1 MSTTHSGATGSGRN
15 SFVYV
20 VAALAALNGLLFG
33 FDTGVISGAM
43 LYIRNTFELTTVFGV
58 SMNASFVEGIV
69 VSGAMIG
76 AIVGAALG
84 GRLADRLGRRR
95 LILVGAGIFFVG
107 SFIMAI
113 APTVEILIIG
123 RIVDGIGVGFASV
136 VGPLYISEI
145 SPPKIR
151 GSLVSLNQL
160 TITSG
165 ILIAYLVNY
174 AFSSAQ
180 LWRWVG
186 LGTVPEEV
194 FASGGGWR
202 WMLGLGMVPAT
213 VLFLGMLFMPESP
226 RWLYEHGRE
235 SDAREVLTTTR
246 VESHVEDELREIK
259 QTVRTESGT
268 LQDLFEPWVQPML
281 IVGVGLAAFQQ
292 VTGINT
298 VMYYAPTILE
308 STGFADTASIL
319 ATVGIGAVNVVM
331 TVVAVFLMDR
341 SGRRPL
347 LLTGLAGMT
356 VMLAVL
362 GVVFYLP
369 GLSGAIGWVA
379 TGSLMLYVAF
389 FAIGLGPVFWLMI
402 SEIYPMEVRGTAMGV
417 VTVVNWAGNLIVSL
431 TFLRLVDGIGQ
442 TGTFWLYGVLS
453 LFALVFCYRLVP
465 ETKGRSLEEIE
476 ADLRETAFGS
486 ETSERSRAV
495 ETDD

>member
-1 MSTTHSGATGSGRN
+1 MTVSQSGESADERN
-15 SFVYV
+15 SFIYV
-20 VAALAALNGLLFG
+20 VASLAALNGLLFG

-43 LYIRNTFELTTVFGV
+43 LYVRETFELATILGY
-58 SMNASFVEGIV
+58 SMNPSYVEGII

-76 AIVGAALG
+76 AIVGAGLG

-95 LILVGAGIFFVG
+95 LILVGAVVFFAG
-107 SFIMAI
+107 SLIMAI
-113 APTVEILIIG
+113 APTVEVLILG

-174 AFSSAQ
+174 AFSS
-180 LWRWVG
+180 
-186 LGTVPEEV
+186 
-194 FASGGGWR
+194 GGEWR
-202 WMLGLGMVPAT
+202 WMLGLGMVPAA
-213 VLFLGMLFMPESP
+213 VLFAGMLFMPESP
-226 RWLYEHGRE
+226 RWLYERGRE
-235 SDAREVLTTTR
+235 SDAREVLSRTR
-246 VESHVEDELREIK
+246 SEGQVGDELREIK
-259 QTVRTESGT
+259 ATIRTESGT
-268 LQDLFEPWVQPML
+268 LRDLLQPWVRPML
-281 IVGVGLAAFQQ
+281 IVGVGLAVFQQ

-331 TVVAVFLMDR
+331 TVVAVLLIDR
-341 SGRRPL
+341 TGRRPL

-356 VMLAVL
+356 GMLAVL
-362 GVVFYLP
+362 GAAFYMP
-369 GLSGAIGWVA
+369 GLSGIIGWVA
-379 TGSLMLYVAF
+379 TGSLMLYVGF

-402 SEIYPMEVRGTAMGV
+402 SEIYPMEVRGRAMGV
-417 VTVVNWAGNLIVSL
+417 VTVLNWAGNLVVSL
-431 TFLRLVDGIGQ
+431 TFLRLVDVFGQ
-442 TGTFWLYGVLS
+442 SGTFWLYGALS
-453 LFALVFCYRLVP
+453 LLALVFCYRLVP

-476 ADLRETAFGS
+476 SDLRETAFGS
-486 ETSERSRAV
+486 EAERTGATG
-495 ETDD
+495 TDD

>member
-1 MSTTHSGATGSGRN
+1 MSMTQSGAAADGRN
-15 SFVYV
+15 SFIYV

-43 LYIRNTFELTTVFGV
+43 LYIRKTFELTTVLGY
-58 SMNASFVEGIV
+58 SMNASVVEGIV
-69 VSGAMIG
+69 VSGAMVG

-95 LILVGAGIFFVG
+95 LILVGAVIFFVG
-107 SFIMAI
+107 SLIMAI
-113 APTVEILIIG
+113 APTVEILIVG
-123 RIVDGIGVGFASV
+123 RIVDGVGVGFASV

-145 SPPKIR
+145 SPPEIR

-174 AFSSAQ
+174 AFSA
-180 LWRWVG
+180 
-186 LGTVPEEV
+186 
-194 FASGGGWR
+194 GGEWR
-202 WMLGLGMVPAT
+202 WMLGLGMVPAA
-213 VLFLGMLFMPESP
+213 VLFVGMLFMPESP
-226 RWLYEHGRE
+226 RWLYEQGRE
-235 SDAREVLTTTR
+235 ADAREVLARTR
-246 VESHVEDELREIK
+246 VESHVQSELREIK
-259 QTVRTESGT
+259 ETIHTESGT
-268 LQDLFEPWVQPML
+268 LRDLFEPWVRPML

-319 ATVGIGAVNVVM
+319 ATVGIGAVNVAM
-331 TVVAVFLMDR
+331 TVVAVVLMDR

-362 GVVFYLP
+362 GFVFYLP

-389 FAIGLGPVFWLMI
+389 FAIGLGPVFWLLI
-402 SEIYPMEVRGTAMGV
+402 AEIYPMEVRGTAMGV
-417 VTVVNWAGNLIVSL
+417 VTVVNWAGNLVVSL
-431 TFLRLVDGIGQ
+431 TFLRLVEGIGQ
-442 TGTFWLYGVLS
+442 TGTFWLYGALS
-453 LFALVFCYRLVP
+453 LLALVFCYQLVP

-486 ETSERSRAV
+486 DTSDRSSVV

>member
-1 MSTTHSGATGSGRN
+1 MTTTSTDGAVDGRN

-43 LYIRNTFELTTVFGV
+43 LYIRETFELATIFGY
-58 SMNASFVEGIV
+58 SINPSLIEGVI
-69 VSGAMIG
+69 VSGAMVG
-76 AIVGAALG
+76 AIVGAAFG

-95 LILVGAGIFFVG
+95 LILVGAVIFFIG
-107 SFIMAI
+107 SLIMAI
-113 APTVEILIIG
+113 APNVEVLILG

-174 AFSSAQ
+174 AFS
-180 LWRWVG
+180 
-186 LGTVPEEV
+186 E
-194 FASGGGWR
+194 GGQWR
-202 WMLGLGMVPAT
+202 WMLGLGMVPAAI
-213 VLFLGMLFMPESP
+213 LFAGMLFMPESP
-226 RWLYEHGRE
+226 RWLYERGRE
-235 SDAREVLTTTR
+235 DDARDVLSRTR
-246 VESHVEDELREIK
+246 TESQVAGELREIK
-259 QTVRTESGT
+259 ETIQTESGT
-268 LQDLFEPWVQPML
+268 LRDLLQAWVRPML
-281 IVGVGLAAFQQ
+281 VVGIGLAVFQQ

-308 STGFADTASIL
+308 STGFADNVSIL
-319 ATVGIGAVNVVM
+319 ATVGIGAVNVAM
-331 TVVAVFLMDR
+331 TVVAVLLMDR
-341 SGRRPL
+341 LGRRPL
-347 LLTGLAGMT
+347 LLSGLGGMT

-362 GVVFYLP
+362 GAVFYLP
-369 GLSGAIGWVA
+369 GLSGMLGWFA

-402 SEIYPMEVRGTAMGV
+402 SEIYPMEIRGTAMGV
-417 VTVVNWAGNLIVSL
+417 VTVLNWAANLIVSL
-431 TFLRLVDGIGQ
+431 TFLRLVDVFGQ
-442 TGTFWLYGVLS
+442 SGTFWLYGVLT
-453 LFALVFCYRLVP
+453 LFALVFCYQLVP

-476 ADLRETAFGS
+476 ADLRETAFGTDADGS
-486 ETSERSRAV
+486 SPRPA

>member
-1 MSTTHSGATGSGRN
+1 MSMTRTGTTGNDRN
-15 SFVYV
+15 SFIYV

-43 LYIRNTFELTTVFGV
+43 LYIRNTFELATVFGY
-58 SMNASFVEGIV
+58 SMNASLIEGII

-76 AIVGAALG
+76 AIIGAALG

-95 LILVGAGIFFVG
+95 LILVGAVVFFVG
-107 SFIMAI
+107 SLIMAI
-113 APTVEILIIG
+113 APTVEILIVG

-165 ILIAYLVNY
+165 ILIAYLVNF
-174 AFSSAQ
+174 AFS
-180 LWRWVG
+180 
-186 LGTVPEEV
+186 
-194 FASGGGWR
+194 ASGEWR
-202 WMLGLGMVPAT
+202 WMLGLGMVPAA
-213 VLFLGMLFMPESP
+213 VLFVGMLFMPESP

-235 SDAREVLTTTR
+235 SDAREVLARTR
-246 VESHVEDELREIK
+246 VETQVEDELCEIK
-259 QTVRTESGT
+259 ETIHTESGT
-268 LQDLFEPWVQPML
+268 LRDLFEPWVRPML

-319 ATVGIGAVNVVM
+319 ATVGIGVVNVVM
-331 TVVAVFLMDR
+331 TVVAVLLIDR
-341 SGRRPL
+341 TGRRPL
-347 LLTGLAGMT
+347 LLLGLGGMS

-362 GVVFYLP
+362 GIAFYLP
-369 GLSGAIGWVA
+369 GLSGAIGWIA

-389 FAIGLGPVFWLMI
+389 FAIGLGPGFWLLI
-402 SEIYPMEVRGTAMGV
+402 SEIYPTEIRGTAMGV
-417 VTVVNWAGNLIVSL
+417 VTVVNWAGNLLVSL
-431 TFLRLVDGIGQ
+431 TFLRLIDVVGQ
-442 TGTFWLYGVLS
+442 TGTFWLYGALSVL
-453 LFALVFCYRLVP
+453 ALLFCYRLVP
-465 ETKGRSLEEIE
+465 ETKGRSLEAIE
-476 ADLRETAFGS
+476 ADLRETAFGA
-486 ETSERSRAV
+486 EAGERPQAT

>member
-1 MSTTHSGATGSGRN
+1 MSTTRTGATGNERN
-15 SFVYV
+15 SFIYV

-43 LYIRNTFELTTVFGV
+43 LYIRNTFELATVFGY
-58 SMNASFVEGIV
+58 SINASLIEGII

-76 AIVGAALG
+76 AIIGAALG

-95 LILVGAGIFFVG
+95 LILVGAVVFFVG

-113 APTVEILIIG
+113 APTVEVLIVG

-145 SPPKIR
+145 SPPEIR

-165 ILIAYLVNY
+165 ILIAYLVNF
-174 AFSSAQ
+174 AFSN
-180 LWRWVG
+180 
-186 LGTVPEEV
+186 
-194 FASGGGWR
+194 GGEWR
-202 WMLGLGMVPAT
+202 WMLGLGMVPAA
-213 VLFLGMLFMPESP
+213 VLFVGMLFMPESP

-235 SDAREVLTTTR
+235 SDAREVLASTR
-246 VESHVEDELREIK
+246 VEQQVEDELHEIK
-259 QTVRTESGT
+259 KTVRTESGT
-268 LQDLFEPWVQPML
+268 LRDLLEAWVRPML

-292 VTGINT
+292 VTGVNT

-319 ATVGIGAVNVVM
+319 ATVGIGVVNVVM
-331 TVVAVFLMDR
+331 TIVAVLLIDR
-341 SGRRPL
+341 TGRRPL
-347 LLTGLAGMT
+347 LLTGLGGMT
-356 VMLAVL
+356 LMLAVL
-362 GVVFYLP
+362 GIAFYLP
-369 GLSGAIGWVA
+369 GLSGAIGWIA

-417 VTVVNWAGNLIVSL
+417 VTVVNWAGNLLVSL

-442 TGTFWLYGVLS
+442 TGTFWLYGALS
-453 LFALVFCYRLVP
+453 LLALVFCYRLVP

-476 ADLRETAFGS
+476 ADLRETAFGADAGEKPRVTES
-486 ETSERSRAV
+486 
-495 ETDD
+495 DD

>member
-1 MSTTHSGATGSGRN
+1 MTQSGAAADGRN
-15 SFVYV
+15 SFIYV

-43 LYIRNTFELTTVFGV
+43 LYIRKTFELTTVLGY
-58 SMNASFVEGIV
+58 SMNASVVEGIV
-69 VSGAMIG
+69 VSGAMVG

-95 LILVGAGIFFVG
+95 LILVGAVIFFVG
-107 SFIMAI
+107 SLIMAI
-113 APTVEILIIG
+113 APTVEILIVG
-123 RIVDGIGVGFASV
+123 RIVDGVGVGFASV

-145 SPPKIR
+145 SPPEIR

-174 AFSSAQ
+174 AFSA
-180 LWRWVG
+180 
-186 LGTVPEEV
+186 
-194 FASGGGWR
+194 GGEWR
-202 WMLGLGMVPAT
+202 WMLGLGMVPAA
-213 VLFLGMLFMPESP
+213 VLFVGMLFMPESP
-226 RWLYEHGRE
+226 RWLYEQGRE
-235 SDAREVLTTTR
+235 ADAREVLARTR
-246 VESHVEDELREIK
+246 VESHVQSELREIK
-259 QTVRTESGT
+259 ETIHTESGT
-268 LQDLFEPWVQPML
+268 LRDLFEPWVRPML

-319 ATVGIGAVNVVM
+319 ATVGIGAVNVAM
-331 TVVAVFLMDR
+331 TVVAVVLMDR

-362 GVVFYLP
+362 GFVFYLP

-389 FAIGLGPVFWLMI
+389 FAIGLGPVFWLLI
-402 SEIYPMEVRGTAMGV
+402 AEIYPMEVRGTAMGV
-417 VTVVNWAGNLIVSL
+417 VTVVNWAGNLVVSL
-431 TFLRLVDGIGQ
+431 TFLRLVEGIGQ
-442 TGTFWLYGVLS
+442 TGTFWLYGALS
-453 LFALVFCYRLVP
+453 LLALVFCYQLVP

-486 ETSERSRAV
+486 DTSDRSSVV

>member
-1 MSTTHSGATGSGRN
+1 MSMTRTGTTGNDRN
-15 SFVYV
+15 SFIYV

-43 LYIRNTFELTTVFGV
+43 LYIRNTFELATVFGY
-58 SMNASFVEGIV
+58 SMNASLIEGII

-76 AIVGAALG
+76 AIIGAALG

-95 LILVGAGIFFVG
+95 LILVGAVVFFVG
-107 SFIMAI
+107 SLIMAI
-113 APTVEILIIG
+113 APTVEILIVG

-165 ILIAYLVNY
+165 ILIAYLVNF
-174 AFSSAQ
+174 AFS
-180 LWRWVG
+180 
-186 LGTVPEEV
+186 
-194 FASGGGWR
+194 ASGEWR
-202 WMLGLGMVPAT
+202 WMLGLGMVPAA
-213 VLFLGMLFMPESP
+213 VLFVGMLFMPESP

-235 SDAREVLTTTR
+235 SDAREVLASTR
-246 VESHVEDELREIK
+246 VETQVEDELREIK
-259 QTVRTESGT
+259 ETIHTESGT
-268 LQDLFEPWVQPML
+268 LRDLFEPWVRPML

-319 ATVGIGAVNVVM
+319 ATVGIGVVNVVM
-331 TVVAVFLMDR
+331 TVVAVLLIDR
-341 SGRRPL
+341 TGRRPL
-347 LLTGLAGMT
+347 LLLGLAGMS

-362 GVVFYLP
+362 GVAFYLP
-369 GLSGAIGWVA
+369 GLSGAIGWIA

-389 FAIGLGPVFWLMI
+389 FAIGLGPVFWLLI
-402 SEIYPMEVRGTAMGV
+402 SEIYPTEIRGTAMGV
-417 VTVVNWAGNLIVSL
+417 VTVVNWAGNLLVSL
-431 TFLRLVDGIGQ
+431 TFLRLIDVVGQ
-442 TGTFWLYGVLS
+442 TGTFWLYGALSVL
-453 LFALVFCYRLVP
+453 ALLFCYRLVP
-465 ETKGRSLEEIE
+465 ETKGRSLEAIE
-476 ADLRETAFGS
+476 ADLRETAFGA
-486 ETSERSRAV
+486 EAGERPQAT

>member
-1 MSTTHSGATGSGRN
+1 MTATLTGDTADERN
-15 SFVYV
+15 PFVYV

-43 LYIRNTFELTTVFGV
+43 LYVRETFELTTILGY
-58 SMNASFVEGIV
+58 SMNPSYVEGII

-76 AIVGAALG
+76 AIIGAALG

-95 LILVGAGIFFVG
+95 LILVGAVVFFVG
-107 SFIMAI
+107 SLIMAI
-113 APTVEILIIG
+113 APTVEVLILG

-174 AFSSAQ
+174 AFA
-180 LWRWVG
+180 
-186 LGTVPEEV
+186 
-194 FASGGGWR
+194 AGGEWR
-202 WMLGLGMVPAT
+202 WMLGLGMVPAA
-213 VLFLGMLFMPESP
+213 VLFAGMLFMPESP
-226 RWLYEHGRE
+226 RWLYEQGRE
-235 SDAREVLTTTR
+235 SDAREVLSRTR
-246 VESHVEDELREIK
+246 TESQVGAELREIK
-259 QTVRTESGT
+259 ETIRTESGT
-268 LQDLFEPWVQPML
+268 LRDLFQPWVRPML
-281 IVGVGLAAFQQ
+281 VVGVGLAVFQQ

-308 STGFADTASIL
+308 STGFEDTASIL

-331 TVVAVFLMDR
+331 TVVAVLLIDR
-341 SGRRPL
+341 TGRRPL

-356 VMLAVL
+356 GMLAVL
-362 GVVFYLP
+362 GAAFYLP
-369 GLSGAIGWVA
+369 GLSGVIGWVA
-379 TGSLMLYVAF
+379 TGSLMLYVGF

-402 SEIYPMEVRGTAMGV
+402 AEIYPMEVRGTAMGV
-417 VTVVNWAGNLIVSL
+417 VTVVNWAGNLVVSL
-431 TFLRLVDGIGQ
+431 TFLRLVDVFGQ
-442 TGTFWLYGVLS
+442 SGTFWLYGALS
-453 LFALVFCYRLVP
+453 LLALVFCYRLVP

-486 ETSERSRAV
+486 EAERTDV
-495 ETDD
+495 VQTDD

>member
-1 MSTTHSGATGSGRN
+1 MTRTGTTGNDRN
-15 SFVYV
+15 SFIYV

-43 LYIRNTFELTTVFGV
+43 LYIRNTFELATVFGY
-58 SMNASFVEGIV
+58 SMNASLIEGII

-76 AIVGAALG
+76 AIIGAALG

-95 LILVGAGIFFVG
+95 LILVGAVVFFVG
-107 SFIMAI
+107 SLIMAI
-113 APTVEILIIG
+113 APTVEILIVG

-165 ILIAYLVNY
+165 ILIAYLVNF
-174 AFSSAQ
+174 AFS
-180 LWRWVG
+180 
-186 LGTVPEEV
+186 
-194 FASGGGWR
+194 ASGEWR
-202 WMLGLGMVPAT
+202 WMLGLGMVPAA
-213 VLFLGMLFMPESP
+213 VLFVGMLFMPESP

-235 SDAREVLTTTR
+235 SDAREVLARTR
-246 VESHVEDELREIK
+246 VETQVEDELCEIK
-259 QTVRTESGT
+259 ETIHTESGT
-268 LQDLFEPWVQPML
+268 LRDLFEPWVRPML

-319 ATVGIGAVNVVM
+319 ATVGIGVVNVVM
-331 TVVAVFLMDR
+331 TVVAVLLIDR
-341 SGRRPL
+341 TGRRPL
-347 LLTGLAGMT
+347 LLLGLGGMS

-362 GVVFYLP
+362 GIAFYLP
-369 GLSGAIGWVA
+369 GLSGAIGWIA

-389 FAIGLGPVFWLMI
+389 FAIGLGPGFWLLI
-402 SEIYPMEVRGTAMGV
+402 SEIYPTEIRGTAMGV
-417 VTVVNWAGNLIVSL
+417 VTVVNWAGNLLVSL
-431 TFLRLVDGIGQ
+431 TFLRLIDVVGQ
-442 TGTFWLYGVLS
+442 TGTFWLYGALSVL
-453 LFALVFCYRLVP
+453 ALLFCYRLVP
-465 ETKGRSLEEIE
+465 ETKGRSLEAIE
-476 ADLRETAFGS
+476 ADLRETAFGA
-486 ETSERSRAV
+486 EAGERPQAT

>member
-1 MSTTHSGATGSGRN
+1 MSTTRTGATGNERN
-15 SFVYV
+15 SFIYI

-43 LYIRNTFELTTVFGV
+43 LYIRNTFELATVFGY
-58 SMNASFVEGIV
+58 SINASLIEGVI

-76 AIVGAALG
+76 AIGGAALG

-95 LILVGAGIFFVG
+95 LILVGAVVFFVG
-107 SFIMAI
+107 SLIMAI
-113 APTVEILIIG
+113 APTVEILIVG

-145 SPPKIR
+145 SPPEIR

-165 ILIAYLVNY
+165 ILIAYLVNF
-174 AFSSAQ
+174 A
-180 LWRWVG
+180 
-186 LGTVPEEV
+186 
-194 FASGGGWR
+194 FASGGEWR
-202 WMLGLGMVPAT
+202 WMLGLGMVPAA
-213 VLFLGMLFMPESP
+213 VLFVGMLFMPESP

-235 SDAREVLTTTR
+235 SDARRVLASTR
-246 VESHVEDELREIK
+246 IESQVEDELREIEE
-259 QTVRTESGT
+259 TVRTESGT
-268 LQDLFEPWVQPML
+268 LRDLFEPWVRPML
-281 IVGVGLAAFQQ
+281 IVGVGLAVFQQ

-319 ATVGIGAVNVVM
+319 ATVGIGVVNVVM
-331 TVVAVFLMDR
+331 TVVAVLLIDR
-341 SGRRPL
+341 TGRRPL
-347 LLTGLAGMT
+347 LLTGLGGMT

-362 GVVFYLP
+362 GIAFYLP
-369 GLSGAIGWVA
+369 GLSGAIGWIA

-417 VTVVNWAGNLIVSL
+417 VTVVNWAGNLLVSL

-442 TGTFWLYGVLS
+442 TGTFWLYGALS
-453 LFALVFCYRLVP
+453 LLALGFCYRLVP
-465 ETKGRSLEEIE
+465 ETKGRSLEAIE
-476 ADLRETAFGS
+476 ADLRETAFGGDAS
-486 ETSERSRAV
+486 EQPRAT

>member
-1 MSTTHSGATGSGRN
+1 MSIENAELTDNDRN
-15 SFVYV
+15 SFIYV

-43 LYIRNTFELTTVFGV
+43 LYIRNTFELTAVFGY
-58 SMNASFVEGIV
+58 SMNASLVEGII

-76 AIVGAALG
+76 AIIGAALG

-95 LILVGAGIFFVG
+95 LILVGAVVFFVG
-107 SFIMAI
+107 SLIMAI
-113 APTVEILIIG
+113 APTVEILILG

-165 ILIAYLVNY
+165 ILIAYLVNF
-174 AFSSAQ
+174 AFA
-180 LWRWVG
+180 
-186 LGTVPEEV
+186 
-194 FASGGGWR
+194 AGGEWR
-202 WMLGLGMVPAT
+202 WMLGLGMVPAA
-213 VLFLGMLFMPESP
+213 VLFVGMLFMPESP

-235 SDAREVLTTTR
+235 SDAREVLARTR
-246 VESHVEDELREIK
+246 VETRVEDELREIK
-259 QTVRTESGT
+259 ETVRTESGT
-268 LQDLFEPWVQPML
+268 LRDLFEPWVRPML

-319 ATVGIGAVNVVM
+319 ATVGIGVVNVVM
-331 TVVAVFLMDR
+331 TVVAVLLIDR
-341 SGRRPL
+341 TGRRPL
-347 LLTGLAGMT
+347 LLSGLAGMT

-362 GVVFYLP
+362 GVAFYLP
-369 GLSGAIGWVA
+369 GLSGAIGWIA

-389 FAIGLGPVFWLMI
+389 FAIGLGPVFWLLI
-402 SEIYPMEVRGTAMGV
+402 SEIYPMEIRGTAMGV
-417 VTVVNWAGNLIVSL
+417 VTVVNWAGNLLVSL
-431 TFLRLVDGIGQ
+431 TFLRLIDVVGQ
-442 TGTFWLYGVLS
+442 TGTFWLYGALSVL
-453 LFALVFCYRLVP
+453 ALLFCYRLVP
-465 ETKGRSLEEIE
+465 ETKGRSLEAIE
-476 ADLRETAFGS
+476 ADLRETAFGRDAG
-486 ETSERSRAV
+486 EQPRATEV
-495 ETDD
+495 DD

>member
-1 MSTTHSGATGSGRN
+1 MTTENTSHKSDERN

-43 LYIRNTFELTTVFGV
+43 LYIRETFELATILGY
-58 SMNASFVEGIV
+58 SMNPAYVEGVI

-76 AIVGAALG
+76 AIIGAALG

-95 LILVGAGIFFVG
+95 LILVGAVVFFVG
-107 SFIMAI
+107 SLIMAI
-113 APTVEILIIG
+113 APTVEVLILG

-174 AFSSAQ
+174 AFSS
-180 LWRWVG
+180 
-186 LGTVPEEV
+186 
-194 FASGGGWR
+194 GGEWR

-213 VLFLGMLFMPESP
+213 VLFVGMLFMPESP
-226 RWLYEHGRE
+226 RWLYEQGRE
-235 SDAREVLTTTR
+235 ADARDVLSRTR
-246 VESHVEDELREIK
+246 TEGQVAAELREIK
-259 QTVRTESGT
+259 ETIRTESGT
-268 LQDLFEPWVQPML
+268 LRDLLQPWVRPML
-281 IVGVGLAAFQQ
+281 VVGIGLAVFQQ

-308 STGFADTASIL
+308 STGFEDTASIL
-319 ATVGIGAVNVVM
+319 ATVGIGVVNVVM
-331 TVVAVFLMDR
+331 TVVAVLLIDR
-341 SGRRPL
+341 TGRRPL
-347 LLTGLAGMT
+347 LLTGLGGMT

-362 GVVFYLP
+362 GAVFYLP
-369 GLSGAIGWVA
+369 GLSGGLGLLA

-402 SEIYPMEVRGTAMGV
+402 AEIYPMEVRGTAMGV
-417 VTVVNWAGNLIVSL
+417 VTVLNWAANLIVSL
-431 TFLRLVDGIGQ
+431 TFLRLVDVFGQ
-442 TGTFWLYGVLS
+442 SGTFWLYGALT
-453 LFALVFCYRLVP
+453 LLALVFCYHLVP

-486 ETSERSRAV
+486 DADRRDAV
-495 ETDD
+495 GSDD

>member
-1 MSTTHSGATGSGRN
+1 MSTTRTGATGSGRN
-15 SFVYV
+15 SFIYV

-43 LYIRNTFELTTVFGV
+43 LYIRNTFELATVFGY
-58 SMNASFVEGIV
+58 SINASLIEGII

-95 LILVGAGIFFVG
+95 LILVGAVVFFVG
-107 SFIMAI
+107 SLIMAI
-113 APTVEILIIG
+113 APTVEILIVG

-145 SPPKIR
+145 SPPEIR

-165 ILIAYLVNY
+165 ILIAYLVNF
-174 AFSSAQ
+174 AFA
-180 LWRWVG
+180 
-186 LGTVPEEV
+186 
-194 FASGGGWR
+194 GGGEWR
-202 WMLGLGMVPAT
+202 WMLGLGMVPAA
-213 VLFLGMLFMPESP
+213 VLFAGMLFMPESP

-235 SDAREVLTTTR
+235 SDAREVLASTR
-246 VESHVEDELREIK
+246 VESQVENELREIEE
-259 QTVRTESGT
+259 TVRTESGT
-268 LQDLFEPWVQPML
+268 LRDLFEPWVRPML
-281 IVGVGLAAFQQ
+281 IVGIGLAAFQQ

-319 ATVGIGAVNVVM
+319 ATVGIGVVNVVM
-331 TVVAVFLMDR
+331 TVVAVVLMDR

-362 GVVFYLP
+362 GIAFYLP
-369 GLSGAIGWVA
+369 GLSGAIGWIA

-389 FAIGLGPVFWLMI
+389 FAIGLGPVFWLLI

-417 VTVVNWAGNLIVSL
+417 VTVVNWAGNLLVSL
-431 TFLRLVDGIGQ
+431 TFLRLIDVVGQ
-442 TGTFWLYGVLS
+442 TGTFWLYGALS
-453 LFALVFCYRLVP
+453 LLALVFCYRLVP
-465 ETKGRSLEEIE
+465 ETKGRSLEAIE
-476 ADLRETAFGS
+476 ADLRETAFGRD
-486 ETSERSRAV
+486 TGERPRAT

>member
-1 MSTTHSGATGSGRN
+1 MSSTQTGAATGDRN

-20 VAALAALNGLLFG
+20 VAGLAALNGLLFG

-43 LYIRNTFELTTVFGV
+43 LYIRQTFELTTLLGFSVNP
-58 SMNASFVEGIV
+58 SYVEGVI

-76 AIVGAALG
+76 AIFGAALG

-95 LILVGAGIFFVG
+95 LILVGAVIFFIG
-107 SFIMAI
+107 SLIMAV
-113 APTVEILIIG
+113 APTVEILILG
-123 RIVDGIGVGFASV
+123 RIIDGVGVGFASV

-165 ILIAYLVNY
+165 ILIAYLVNL
-174 AFSSAQ
+174 AFSS
-180 LWRWVG
+180 
-186 LGTVPEEV
+186 
-194 FASGGGWR
+194 GGEWR
-202 WMLGLGMVPAT
+202 WMLGLGMVPAAI
-213 VLFLGMLFMPESP
+213 LFAGMLFMPESP
-226 RWLYEHGRE
+226 RWLYEQGRE
-235 SDAREVLTTTR
+235 ADAREVLSRTR
-246 VESHVEDELREIK
+246 TEGRVSDELEEIK
-259 QTVRTESGT
+259 ETIRTESGT
-268 LQDLFEPWVQPML
+268 LRDLLSQWVRPML

-308 STGFADTASIL
+308 STGFEDTASIL
-319 ATVGIGAVNVVM
+319 ATVGIGAINVVM
-331 TVVAVFLMDR
+331 TVVAVLLIDR
-341 SGRRPL
+341 TGRRPL

-356 VMLAVL
+356 GMLAVL
-362 GVVFYLP
+362 GAVFYLP
-369 GLSGAIGWVA
+369 GLSGVIGWVA

-431 TFLRLVDGIGQ
+431 TFLRLVDVFGQ
-442 TGTFWLYGVLS
+442 SGTFWLYGAFS
-453 LFALVFCYRLVP
+453 LLALVFCYKLVP

-476 ADLRETAFGS
+476 EDLRETAVGNGL
-486 ETSERSRAV
+486 EDRSSKATK
-495 ETDD
+495 TDD

>member
-1 MSTTHSGATGSGRN
+1 MENTELAGNDRN
-15 SFVYV
+15 SFIYV

-43 LYIRNTFELTTVFGV
+43 LYIRNTFELATVFGY
-58 SMNASFVEGIV
+58 SMNTSLVEGVI

-76 AIVGAALG
+76 AIIGAALG

-95 LILVGAGIFFVG
+95 LILVGAVVFFVG
-107 SFIMAI
+107 SLIMAI
-113 APTVEILIIG
+113 APTVEILIVG

-165 ILIAYLVNY
+165 ILIAYLVNF
-174 AFSSAQ
+174 AFA
-180 LWRWVG
+180 
-186 LGTVPEEV
+186 
-194 FASGGGWR
+194 GGGEWR
-202 WMLGLGMVPAT
+202 WMLGLGMVPAA
-213 VLFLGMLFMPESP
+213 VLFVGMLFMPESP

-235 SDAREVLTTTR
+235 SDAREVLARTR
-246 VESHVEDELREIK
+246 VETQVEGELREIK
-259 QTVRTESGT
+259 ETIRTESGT
-268 LQDLFEPWVQPML
+268 LRDLFEPWVRPML

-319 ATVGIGAVNVVM
+319 ATVGIGVVNVVM
-331 TVVAVFLMDR
+331 TVVAVLLIDR
-341 SGRRPL
+341 TGRRPL
-347 LLTGLAGMT
+347 LLSGLAGMT

-362 GVVFYLP
+362 GVAFYLP
-369 GLSGAIGWVA
+369 GLSGAIGWIA

-389 FAIGLGPVFWLMI
+389 FAIGLGPVFWLLI

-417 VTVVNWAGNLIVSL
+417 VTVVNWAGNLLVSL
-431 TFLRLVDGIGQ
+431 TFLRLIDIVGQ
-442 TGTFWLYGVLS
+442 AGTFWLYGALSVL
-453 LFALVFCYRLVP
+453 ALLFCYLLVP
-465 ETKGRSLEEIE
+465 ETKGRTLEAIE
-476 ADLRETAFGS
+476 ADLRETAFGRDAG
-486 ETSERSRAV
+486 EQPRVTEI
-495 ETDD
+495 DD